1 MASLGKLTAPGK
13 AERSSEPAATPV
25 NTSAYAQS
33 LLDTLISSFDN
44 HLLDSDLSIHS
55 YNSQI
60 QSVNS
65 MADRFPSLEDFS
77 EGRLTHYSPYSG
89 ANIPAGQTEVAEA
102 PTATD
107 DDFLARERAALGED
121 ADQFATA
128 QDHVGETVGG
138 DDLLGGD
145 EPVEEIGQFE
155 SSFPSVETQ
164 NQNERVAPG
173 GTITGTGS
181 PFPRTGYSN
190 PQEPEDEGDAVRE
203 WREKRDAEVTRR
215 AQVSA
220 EKKEATVNKARED
233 IDDFYVSYNN
243 KADKNR
249 SHARTEAEQF
259 LENREDT
266 SAGGTSWERIAKL
279 VDVSGKGSAGGAS
292 GSGKERFRELL
303 LDLRKDQEAP
313 GSTGI

>member
-1 MASLGKLTAPGK
+1 MDKLTAPGM
-13 AERSSEPAATPV
+13 AERRSEPAPATPV
-25 NTSAYAQS
+25 NTSAYTG
-33 LLDTLISSFDN
+33 LDTLISPNN
-44 HLLDSDLSIHS
+44 HLLDSDFSIHS
-55 YNSQI
+55 YNELQTT
-60 QSVNS
+60 S

-77 EGRLTHYSPYSG
+77 EG
-89 ANIPAGQTEVAEA
+89 QTEVADA

-128 QDHVGETVGG
+128 QDHVGGD
-138 DDLLGGD
+138 DDLLGGGD

-173 GTITGTGS
+173 GTITGSGS
-181 PFPRTGYSN
+181 PFPRTGYPST
-190 PQEPEDEGDAVRE
+190 QETEDEGDAVRE
-203 WREKRDAEVTRR
+203 WREKRDAEIARR
-215 AQVSA
+215 AEVST
-220 EKKEATVNKARED
+220 EKKAATVKKAQED

-249 SHARTEAEQF
+249 SLARTEAEQF
-259 LENREDT
+259 LANREDT